1 MPIKTVLMLLLL
13 VFATPT
19 FAKTHSGGSH
29 SGSHAS
35 HSSSRASS
43 GHTSSKAHSGSRTS
57 RSSNRVS
64 SGHRSTKAAAGVK
77 RDSHGRIARSQ
88 KAKDQFKKSHPCPA
102 TGKSS
107 GACKGYVIDH
117 VQALKHGGADAP
129 SNMQWQTKE
138 AAKQKDRWE

>member
-1 MPIKTVLMLLLL
+1 MTPCKSAILILLL
-13 VFATPT
+13 VIANLS

-35 HSSSRASS
+35 GSSSHVSS
-43 GHTSSKAHSGSRTS
+43 GHRSPTAHSGTRTS

-64 SGHRSTKAAAGVK
+64 RGHHSKAAGVK
-77 RDSHGRIARSQ
+77 RDKHGKIARSQ
-88 KAKDQFKKSHPCPA
+88 HAKTEFKKSHPCPA

-107 GACKGYVIDH
+107 GSCPGYVIDH
-117 VQALKHGGADAP
+117 VQALKRGGADAP
-129 SNMQWQTKE
+129 SNLQWQTKE